1 MATAVYKGYL
11 IVSRVSGCWSVT
23 VDISDQT
30 GSGHSAVHRTIQFE
44 TREEVERW
52 GIEQARKWIDR
63 NVSQYEC
70 LTEEEA
76 K

>member
-1 MATAVYKGYL
+1 M
-11 IVSRVSGCWSVT
+11 ISVT
-23 VDISDQT
+23 KRAADTVQFIE
-30 GSGHSAVHRTIQFE
+30 TIQFE

-52 GIEQARKWIDR
+52 GIEQAREWIDR

-70 LTEEEA
+70 RTEEEA